1 MCVCVSGCIGCCDCV
16 GQPRSLEVSMA
27 KAFAGAG
34 RGAGRIERLPHPVT
48 LEQFEMG
55 ITLGTGSFGR
65 VRFAVHKVGLQGSVG
80 P

>member
-1 MCVCVSGCIGCCDCV
+1 MCACVCVAALVVV